1 MDSWSRLY
9 KVILW
14 TGMTTNAFA
23 LSIGLKRS
31 ENLYQIKKGN
41 NDISRDLADQITII
55 YCNISKSWLL
65 TGEGSMF
72 INETEEVQK
81 EELPLNGI
89 PFYGSKPLAS
99 ILLNENEEK
108 SKPLHY
114 IIVPELESCDLA
126 ITCVGNSMLPDISSG
141 SILTLKEI
149 DLKSLLSG
157 EVYCI
162 VTNNFSAV
170 RIVRTLEDDTKVR
183 LIPKNIKDFDET
195 VLNKQDILRIF
206 LVKGVITLRIL

>member
-1 MDSWSRLY
+1 MDSWSRLH

-14 TGMTTNAFA
+14 SGMTTNAFA

-89 PFYGSKPLAS
+89 PFYGSIPLAS

-162 VTNNFSAV
+162 VTNNFSTV